1 MAKRPFFKAIILALI
16 SSVVLTCSDNE
27 SLGVEGP
34 IASCF
39 DGIMNGTEEGIDCG
53 GKCATICPP
62 SDNLEGEIV
71 GTISLNASVEYL
83 LTGSL
88 LIRDKAKLIIPAG
101 TVIKVE
107 SGINAY
113 IAVAQGGGIFASGQS
128 DNPIVITSNSTN
140 PAPGDWGGLIFAGK
154 APINTSTVDRTEIV
168 DIFYGGTE
176 VNDSSGLLKYLRV
189 EYAGA
194 QFDTSK
200 KFSAISFYG
209 VGAFTTFT
217 YVQVIHSLGN
227 NFKFIGGTIN
237 PKWVVSTNTNENGF
251 HITDGWNGEGDSWYI
266 ANTDK
271 AGIRIGNNPNI
282 EDLSP
287 ITMGNLQ
294 NISILGPLTEGAIH
308 YTNGGAI
315 ATFNDIYTSGINL
328 GINVSGQ
335 AAASQIDMNNLTI
348 NNIQFAN
355 PSVGFS
361 PTNHTGTNTS
371 FYTEADNL
379 GAGNAAE
386 LPNWATGWTTG
397 F

>member
-1 MAKRPFFKAIILALI
+1 MKDAFFNTIIFLLI
-16 SSVVLTCSDNE
+16 SSIVLTCSKEENM
-27 SLGVEGP
+27 GIEGP
-34 IASCF
+34 ITSCF
-39 DGIMNGTEEGIDCG
+39 DGIMNGAEEGIDCG
-53 GKCATICPP
+53 GTCVIVCPP
-62 SDNLEGEIV
+62 SDKLEGEIV
-71 GTISLNASVEYL
+71 GTLELNPSVEYL
-83 LTGSL
+83 LTGPL
-88 LIRDKAKLIIPAG
+88 LIRDRANLIIQAG
-101 TVIKVE
+101 TVIKVQ

-113 IAVAQGGGIFASGQS
+113 IAVAQGGQIFANGQS
-128 DNPIVITSNSTN
+128 DNPIVITSNAAN
-140 PAPGDWGGLIFAGK
+140 PAPGDWGGIIFAGK
-154 APINTSTVDRTEIV
+154 APINTSTVDRTEII

-176 VNDSSGLLKYLRV
+176 VNDSSGLLKYLRI

-194 QFDTSK
+194 QFDASK

-217 YVQVIHSLGN
+217 YIQVIHSLGN

-237 PKWVVSTNTNENGF
+237 PKWIVSTDTNENGF

-266 ANTDK
+266 ASTDK
-271 AGIRIGNNPNI
+271 AGIKIGNNPTI

-287 ITMGNLQ
+287 ITMGTLQ
-294 NISILGPLTEGAIH
+294 NISIIGPLTEGAIH

-315 ATFNDIYTSGINL
+315 TTFNTIYTFGLNL

-335 AAASQIDMNNLTI
+335 AAASQIDLNNLTI
-348 NNIQFAN
+348 NTIQFAN

-361 PTNHTGTNTS
+361 PTNHTGTNTT
-371 FYTEADNL
+371 FYTEANNI

-386 LPNWATGWTTG
+386 LPSWATGWTIE